1 MAIMQRRVIQI
12 IIIYLI
18 GLAYAMYLTSDFLL
32 GILIVGFMIYHIVS
46 IQNLNRT
53 LEQDLDTSVRSLQ
66 YRLDK
71 SIQEKKA
78 TLEQVLSLSDSFSF
92 GLLMLDE
99 EGIIQLANK
108 DMKHYFDL
116 ELDQKPYDALRTIEK
131 LYDFVHQS
139 YILES
144 NLRRQIVYAGADY
157 DLISTPLYENNIFK
171 GCFIIIHDITILKN
185 AEKYQKQFT
194 ADVSHELKTPLS
206 TIKGFSEILLRDQ
219 DIDTDKRNEFLELI
233 QEESLRMERLLK
245 DLMIIAQMD
254 RVDYELELVESPI
267 DEIIT
272 ETYTRL
278 SRVMDNKSLS
288 HSISVEPMTLA
299 VDPYK
304 IRQVLS
310 NLINNAINYTD
321 QGSIFIEGYVD
332 ETDYVI
338 KISDTG
344 IGIDD
349 SNREQIFKRFYRVDK
364 TRSRKTGG
372 SGLGLSISKNVVQR
386 HGGSISVDSK
396 LDEGSTFI
404 VRLPHKDNAIL

>member
-1 MAIMQRRVIQI
+1 MQRRVIQI
-12 IIIYLI
+12 IIVYSI
-18 GLAYAMYLTSDFLL
+18 GLGHAMYLTSDFLL
-32 GILIVGFMIYHIVS
+32 GIFIIGLMIYHIIS

-53 LEQDLDTSVRSLQ
+53 LEEDLDTSVRSLQ

-92 GLLMLDE
+92 GLLMVDE
-99 EGIIQLANK
+99 TGMIQLANK
-108 DMKHYFDL
+108 DLKDYFGLDL
-116 ELDQKPYDALRTIEK
+116 YHKSYDALKSIEK
-131 LYDFVHQS
+131 LHEFVHHS

-144 NLRRQIVYAGADY
+144 KLRRQIVYNGADY
-157 DLISTPLYENNIFK
+157 DLIATPLYENKIFK
-171 GCFIIIHDITILKN
+171 GCFVIIHDITILKN

-219 DIDTDKRNEFLELI
+219 DIDVDKRNEFLELI

-245 DLMIIAQMD
+245 DLMTIAQMD
-254 RVDYELELVESPI
+254 RVDYELELIKTPI
-267 DEIIT
+267 HEALN

-278 SRVMDNKSLS
+278 NRLMDKKNLS
-288 HSISVEPMTLA
+288 HSITVQPASLLI
-299 VDPYK
+299 DPYK
-304 IRQVLS
+304 IRQVLT

-321 QGSIFIEGYVD
+321 QGSIFIEGSVED
-332 ETDYVI
+332 ENYVI

-344 IGIDD
+344 IGIEEH
-349 SNREQIFKRFYRVDK
+349 NIERIFKRFYRVDK

-372 SGLGLSISKNVVQR
+372 SGLGLSISKNVIQR
-386 HGGSISVDSK
+386 HGGSITVESEIDK
-396 LDEGSTFI
+396 GSTFI
-404 VRLPHKDNAIL
+404 IRLPLKDNMIL

>member
-1 MAIMQRRVIQI
+1 MQRRVIQI